1 MVIEEQANR
10 SSLLTK
16 AIVDEF
22 SRRGFEKSARGG
34 YVSIQVYSLDSIP
47 ISEQS
52 PGSSTPRPT
61 PSPTES

>member
-1 MVIEEQANR
+1 MGIEEQANR

-16 AIVDEF
+16 AVVDEF

-47 ISEQS
+47 IDSVKLLCVKTDKQGRS
-52 PGSSTPRPT
+52 D
-61 PSPTES
+61 